1 MDLAFLP
8 KACFRHQYRQVFWLT
23 PLSTTFP
30 SRSLSGQWFMKDQKL
45 LELTAAGTAPDFPK
59 NIREHRIP
67 VLTVSQTKYRPVL
80 NQ

>member
-30 SRSLSGQWFMKDQKL
+30 PQKLSGQWLMKDQKL
-45 LELTAAGTAPDFPK
+45 LELTAAGTAPEFPK
-59 NIREHRIP
+59 NI
-67 VLTVSQTKYRPVL
+67 
-80 NQ
+80 